1 MRYFIQF
8 SYDGTGYS
16 GYQIQPRQ
24 LTVQEVLEKSLSTLL
39 RQPVKTIGAGRT
51 DAGVHASDM
60 YAHFNF
66 PDPFPPNFLKRLNSF
81 LPDDIAVRRIVPVA
95 DQAHAR
101 FDALR
106 RTYRYFISTRK
117 NPFKQKFHA
126 QFLYYDLEV
135 QKMNEAARILF
146 EYTDFTSFSKLHA
159 DNKTN
164 DCTIFEARWEQ
175 NEDELVFII
184 TANRFLRN
192 MVRAITGTLID
203 VGRGKRTLGD
213 FREIIEKKD
222 RAFAS
227 TSAPAQGLVLV
238 KVEYPEEV
246 FLTSGD

>member
-66 PDPFPPNFLKRLNSF
+66 PNPFPPNFLKRLNSF

-203 VGRGKRTLGD
+203 VGRGKRTLED

-246 FLTSGD
+246 FLTSGN